1 MLIEKGFDSLFCT
14 LLLRVAVHHECFW
27 ADMVHMKS
35 EILYF
40 AVNTSEVSVLL
51 DFNKS
56 NPFQHRK
63 KSKKIAKQIRTIYIS
78 KQQIL
83 TKRNNCWIVSPLIR
97 EKEMQYG

>member
-1 MLIEKGFDSLFCT
+1 
-14 LLLRVAVHHECFW
+14 
-27 ADMVHMKS
+27 MVHMEFK
-35 EILYF
+35 ILYF

-63 KSKKIAKQIRTIYIS
+63 NPKKIAKQIRTIYIS

-83 TKRNNCWIVSPLIR
+83 TKRNNCWIVSINQGKRDAVWIR
-97 EKEMQYG
+97 LSMLKVK